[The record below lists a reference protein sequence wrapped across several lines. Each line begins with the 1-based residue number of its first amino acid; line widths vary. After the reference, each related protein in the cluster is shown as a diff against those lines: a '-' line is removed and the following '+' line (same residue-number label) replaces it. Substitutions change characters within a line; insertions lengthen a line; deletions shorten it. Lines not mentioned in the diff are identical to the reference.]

1 MLCLQTYFKGY
12 WVLWSMRLLNQGHF
26 PYPLNVDLISLPL
39 SCHLTVVW
47 TAARAMTLPLASHVF
62 VLSRH
67 VPGVAYESFEAECN
81 PLTPDTQCC
90 NYFLLFPLLF
100 WKIYIIILFWWLFDH
115 NSILKYKKSNI
126 IWYFYLLGKWKVHKT
141 FLLLGGDGA

>member
-1 MLCLQTYFKGY
+1 MGHEAFKPRALSIPSQCGSYLFAPKLSPDCCVDSCKGY
-12 WVLWSMRLLNQGHF
+12 
-26 PYPLNVDLISLPL
+26 DTSL
-39 SCHLTVVW
+39 
-47 TAARAMTLPLASHVF
+47 ARHVF

-67 VPGVAYESFEAECN
+67 VPGVAYESFEAECK

-100 WKIYIIILFWWLFDH
+100 WKIYTIILFWWLFDY
-115 NSILKYKKSNI
+115 NSILKYKKYNI

-141 FLLLGGDGA
+141 FFFLLGGGTGHKML